1 MALYKY
7 VYDDIATLFDMEKLE
22 WCGYPT
28 VQKI

>member
-7 VYDDIATLFDMEKLE
+7 VYDDIATLFDTEKLE